1 MFMHQ
6 LGIGWYVNYAKQ
18 QGQRTIYI
26 TRWKLWA
33 GDVEI
38 RCPPCGHHI
47 RYVQKRE
54 REGKSLVLLSV
65 AWGFVYERNDLTD
78 SSF

>member
-6 LGIGWYVNYAKQ
+6 LSIGWYVNYAKQ

-38 RCPPCGHHI
+38 RCPLRAPYTICT
-47 RYVQKRE
+47 KT
-54 REGKSLVLLSV
+54 REGGKEF
-65 AWGFVYERNDLTD
+65 G
-78 SSF
+78 SS